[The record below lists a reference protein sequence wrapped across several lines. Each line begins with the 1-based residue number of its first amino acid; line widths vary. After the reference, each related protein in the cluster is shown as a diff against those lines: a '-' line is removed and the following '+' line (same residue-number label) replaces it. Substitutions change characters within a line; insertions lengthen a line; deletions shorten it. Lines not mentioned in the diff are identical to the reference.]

1 LRFYLTPQWHKLA
14 DPAVWIAAASQ
25 IFYSVGVG
33 WGTLVAFA
41 SYNDASHNFV
51 RDAWWAPMSKAA
63 SRPIGPTSRGGIQAA
78 DWPRMAETL
87 GLHWP

>member
-1 LRFYLTPQWHKLA
+1 LA
-14 DPAVWIAAASQ
+14 IQASQ

-51 RDAWWAPMSKAA
+51 RDAWWVPTSKTA
-63 SRPIGPTSRGGIQAA
+63 SRP
-78 DWPRMAETL
+78 TL
-87 GLHWP
+87 AV